1 MLAMFSIAPHSGE
14 THLSTYVAQMIRKV
28 RDSGLDYELTA
39 MGTLVEGEP
48 DQVFELIR
56 ECHKMVRKQASR
68 VGTKIWIDDQVG
80 QTGRLKD
87 KVKSVLARLE
97 DEADGA
103 QPG

>member
-48 DQVFELIR
+48 DQVFDLIR
-56 ECHKMVRKQASR
+56 ECHKMIRNQASR

-87 KVKSVLARLE
+87 KVQAVLARL
-97 DEADGA
+97 DEVVDGV